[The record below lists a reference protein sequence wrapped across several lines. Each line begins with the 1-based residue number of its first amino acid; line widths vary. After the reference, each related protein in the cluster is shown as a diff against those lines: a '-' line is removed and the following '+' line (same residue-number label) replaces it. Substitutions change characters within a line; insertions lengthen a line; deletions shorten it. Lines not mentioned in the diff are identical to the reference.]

1 MTDQSIIEDAKA
13 AGAIEI
19 DYTGGYE
26 SDWTFTTEELAK
38 FIELQASRQSSQS
51 EPVASIVQEIFD
63 LCIQY
68 ERSCHNTGYLHLA
81 EKLLVLAGRAN
92 SAIKIM
98 EQPLAAPQ
106 QAIPSD
112 WQVFLSQNQADY
124 LKVKLASTIKSWT
137 HELVSK
143 DKFIELQNDYIQ
155 SFVLSASPTAPIER
169 DK

>member
-1 MTDQSIIEDAKA
+1 MTDQSIEDASYETNIALREANHIHDADEYFKA
-13 AGAIEI
+13 RPQI
-19 DYTGGYE
+19 DSQDRRKVFESGYE
-26 SDWTFTTEELAK
+26 RGW
-38 FIELQASRQSSQS
+38 QASRQSSQS

-68 ERSCHNTGYLHLA
+68 ERSCYNTGYLHLA

-106 QAIPSD
+106 QAIPAEHLLVWALRKYIKGELCIED
-112 WQVFLSQNQADY
+112 AEY
-124 LKVKLASTIKSWT
+124 ALKA
-137 HELVSK
+137 HEC
-143 DKFIELQNDYIQ
+143 
-155 SFVLSASPTAPIER
+155 ASPTAPIES

>member
-1 MTDQSIIEDAKA
+1 MSKTLEQLAKEHGIRISKPSLNLGQGMVVEPMYYHQLEAFAKA
-13 AGAIEI
+13 YQAAIPQQKIPANFDEWMKNPYTI
-19 DYTGGYE
+19 ALQKSIQEDYVPKN
-26 SDWTFTTEELAK
+26 DA
-38 FIELQASRQSSQS
+38 
-51 EPVASIVQEIFD
+51 
-63 LCIQY
+63 
-68 ERSCHNTGYLHLA
+68 
-81 EKLLVLAGRAN
+81 
-92 SAIKIM
+92 
-98 EQPLAAPQ
+98 Q

-112 WQVFLSQNQADY
+112 GQVYLSQNQADY